1 MACQRWK
8 TRLHLVSGDPPELVL
23 LVDEHRPTTELRTRR
38 VSEAASDVAVVPA
51 VRRWMRR
58 KQRECAEFGSL
69 VMEGRDIGS
78 NIFPET
84 DFKFWLDASPDE
96 RARRRRAQGV
106 DDNLAYRD
114 RQDSQRAAA
123 PLMPG
128 LGAQRVDT
136 TARSAGEVIALIVE
150 QVAAAMER
158 GSVVA
163 R

>member
-1 MACQRWK
+1 
-8 TRLHLVSGDPPELVL
+8 
-23 LVDEHRPTTELRTRR
+23 
-38 VSEAASDVAVVPA
+38 
-51 VRRWMRR
+51 MRR

-106 DDNLAYRD
+106 EDDLVYRD

-128 LGAQRVDT
+128 LGARRVDT
-136 TARSAGEVIALIVE
+136 TGHSASEVIALIAKE
-150 QVAAAMER
+150 VAAAMALESSR
-158 GSVVA
+158 SGSA
-163 R
+163 PSSLRAAPSSPWAI